1 MNQQPPNSTRTDT
14 LFPYTTLFRAA
25 QGGQQVD
32 RGGAQRDQAEQH
44 ERQRQHRDGHATPDR
59 ETDQSS
65 GFHWA
70 RTCTLVPS
78 RSAVLPATT
87 TCSPSFNPSRTS
99 TQAPSTWPT
108 VSATRSALPSRTTNT
123 DGFASSSISAA
134 RGIASALARRS

>member
-1 MNQQPPNSTRTDT
+1 MMRRPPRATRTDT
-14 LFPYTTLFRAA
+14 LFPDTTLFRS
-25 QGGQQVD
+25 
-32 RGGAQRDQAEQH
+32 

-108 VSATRSALPSRTTNT
+108 RSEEHMSELQSLMRISYAVFCLKNTRQELITST
-123 DGFASSSISAA
+123 
-134 RGIASALARRS
+134 